1 MRLSLYSDYALRV
14 LMYLALQQERL
25 PTISEIAEA
34 YGISKNHLMKV
45 AHQLGMQGYIETVR
59 GRGGGLRLAK
69 PPEEIGIGSVVRFTE
84 QDMAMVECMGEDSGC
99 LLTPSCAL
107 RGIIGEALQAFLGV
121 LDDYSL
127 ADITR
132 QRRSLMALLELPAA
146 KSGVVY

>member
-45 AHQLGMQGYIETVR
+45 AHQLGQQGYIETVR

-69 PPEEIGIGSVVRFTE
+69 PAAEIRLGAVVRFTE
-84 QDMAMVECMGEDSGC
+84 QDLAVVECMGDAGAC
-99 LLTPSCAL
+99 ILTPACAL
-107 RGIIGEALQAFLGV
+107 KGIVGEALQAFLGV
-121 LDDYSL
+121 FDDYSL
-127 ADITR
+127 ADIVR
-132 QRRSLMALLELPAA
+132 PRRSLMALLNLPS
-146 KSGVVY
+146 SGPTAG

>member
-1 MRLSLYSDYALRV
+1 
-14 LMYLALQQERL
+14 MYLALQQERL

-45 AHQLGMQGYIETVR
+45 AHQLGVQGYIETVR

-69 PPEEIGIGSVVRFTE
+69 PAEEIGIGSVVRFTE
-84 QDMAMVECMGEDSGC
+84 QDMAMVECMGEDGGC

-132 QRRSLMALLELPAA
+132 QRRSLMALLDLPAA